1 MNRDLFARSGDLG
14 WPMRYEEFPGAEHT
28 EAWNSDPARYQQLVA
43 DFLAPLR
50 TR

>member
-28 EAWNSDPARYQQLVA
+28 EAWGSDPARYEPLVA
-43 DFLAPLR
+43 DFLAPLQ